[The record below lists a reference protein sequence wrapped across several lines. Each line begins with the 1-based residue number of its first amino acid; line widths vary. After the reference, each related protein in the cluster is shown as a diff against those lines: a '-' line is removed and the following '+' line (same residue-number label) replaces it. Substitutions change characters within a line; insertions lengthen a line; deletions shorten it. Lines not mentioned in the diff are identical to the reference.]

1 MIVSEYTK
9 HGIPVLTTDT
19 LLEEVFLEDFSDGL
33 MYAPVVQDGSF
44 LGFLFLED
52 LDIQKETLKTVG
64 QCQLEKAIHFLK
76 GSQHIFEALPIFL
89 TVGLPVLPVLEED
102 GGLDGILR
110 LESLMAVFSESY
122 AFQTTG
128 AVLVLSMPAI
138 QYSLSEISRLVE
150 ANQAKVLSVLVESD
164 PILNQNF
171 LVHLKINQ
179 PDLSRV
185 VATLERFEYNVLEV
199 HQSIE
204 ASSID
209 KERFDQ
215 LMRYLGI

>member
-1 MIVSEYTK
+1 MVVAEFTK
-9 HGIPVLTTDT
+9 HGIPVLAPDT

-33 MYAPVVQDGSF
+33 IYAPVVQDGSF

-64 QCQLEKAIHFLK
+64 QCQLEKAVHSLK
-76 GSQHIFEALPIFL
+76 GSQHIFEALPIFQ
-89 TVGLPVLPVLEED
+89 TVGLPVLGDD

-110 LESLMAVFSESY
+110 VESLMAVFSESY
-122 AFQTTG
+122 AFQTLG
-128 AVLVLSMPAI
+128 AVLVLSIPAI

>member
-1 MIVSEYTK
+1 
-9 HGIPVLTTDT
+9 
-19 LLEEVFLEDFSDGL
+19 
-33 MYAPVVQDGSF
+33 
-44 LGFLFLED
+44 
-52 LDIQKETLKTVG
+52 
-64 QCQLEKAIHFLK
+64 
-76 GSQHIFEALPIFL
+76 
-89 TVGLPVLPVLEED
+89 
-102 GGLDGILR
+102 
-110 LESLMAVFSESY
+110 
-122 AFQTTG
+122 
-128 AVLVLSMPAI
+128 
-138 QYSLSEISRLVE
+138 
-150 ANQAKVLSVLVESD
+150 VLSVLVESD